1 MTAPE
6 ERFVAAFKLLRESNK
21 IQLTQFCRDLGIPHS
36 NFSFFM
42 RGDSTRHSRVEWFS
56 ELCRYG
62 VSADWLLTGR
72 GPMFNNKNI
81 KS

>member
-6 ERFVAAFKLLRESNK
+6 ERFLAAFNILLSEGK
-21 IQLTQFCRDLGIPHS
+21 IGVRQFCRDMEINQG
-36 NFSFFM
+36 NFSTF
-42 RGDSTRHSRVEWFS
+42 RKGTTTRCARVEWFS

-72 GPMFNNKNI
+72 GSMFNQRNVK
-81 KS
+81 

>member
-6 ERFVAAFKLLRESNK
+6 ERFVLAFDTLAEQGK
-21 IQLTQFCRDLGIPHS
+21 IGVRQFCRDVGINHG
-36 NFSFFM
+36 NFSTFKSGTTN
-42 RGDSTRHSRVEWFS
+42 RCARVEWFS

-72 GPMFNNKNI
+72 GSMFGK
-81 KS
+81 